1 MFLVLGLLAT
11 PSQFPVIIVPAIL
24 LALFLIF
31 VARPLAIWLSLLPFD
46 YTQQEIGFVAWVGL
60 RGAVSILLAIMSPS
74 TLGTRKNCQTTF
86 PVFPSSAYTLPLPPL

>member
-1 MFLVLGLLAT
+1 LLAT

-31 VARPLAIWLSLLPFD
+31 VARPLAVWLSLLPFD

-60 RGAVSILLAIMSPS
+60 RGAFSILLAIMPI
-74 TLGTRKNCQTTF
+74 LGVEIDLSVLKPTE
-86 PVFPSSAYTLPLPPL
+86 